1 MAILY
6 QPVRI
11 VDKDY
16 KNWDRVKAI
25 LDGNF
30 QQLQQIDEEAKK
42 AGKLVGR
49 YIRESVAD
57 GLAYYQ
63 IIKEGKRTVRIRI
76 CLDICG
82 DNYRV
87 SYWGE
92 EATIDR
98 KYALKSVEGR
108 DMMTKMFEGK

>member
-6 QPVRI
+6 MPERI
-11 VDKDY
+11 TERDFQDWEKA
-16 KNWDRVKAI
+16 KAI
-25 LDGNF
+25 LARNF
-30 QQLQQIDEEAKK
+30 EQLQRIDAEAKK
-42 AGKLVGR
+42 SGSLVGR

>member
-1 MAILY
+1 MAMLY
-6 QPVRI
+6 QPVRM
-11 VDKDY
+11 VDMDY
-16 KNWDRVKAI
+16 NNWDRVKAI

-30 QQLQQIDEEAKK
+30 QQLQQIDAEAKK
-42 AGKLVGR
+42 SGSLVGR

-87 SYWGE
+87 AYWGE

-108 DMMTKMFEGK
+108 DLLEQLFKKG